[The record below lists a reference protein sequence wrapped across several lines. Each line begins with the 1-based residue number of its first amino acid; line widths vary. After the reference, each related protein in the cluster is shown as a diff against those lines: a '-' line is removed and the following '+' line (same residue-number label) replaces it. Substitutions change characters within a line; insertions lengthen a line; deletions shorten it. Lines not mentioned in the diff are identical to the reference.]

1 MQEASTAGSWF
12 YTLFEKITKAKKTE
26 GKVQVIESTCLVQ
39 ALVRTKS
46 KNLE

>member
-1 MQEASTAGSWF
+1 MVLCQPWHKSK
-12 YTLFEKITKAKKTE
+12 TLFEKITKAKKTE